1 MTIRWIPAGLPGRI
15 GIADRPRG
23 GDWLA
28 DDVARLKA
36 DGVDSLVSMLDSGEV
51 AELELVDEER
61 QCAEAGIEFVSAPVP
76 DRGVPEHGQE
86 FRAVAERLL
95 AQVAASRTVAIHCR
109 AGIGRSSLL
118 VATILV
124 LSGASPGDAW
134 TKIAKARGLP
144 VPDTAEQRRWLDSMV
159 LGTRS

>member
-1 MTIRWIPAGLPGRI
+1 VDVEEMKAE
-15 GIADRPRG
+15 GI
-23 GDWLA
+23 
-28 DDVARLKA
+28 DV
-36 DGVDSLVSMLDSGEV
+36 LVSLLEA
-51 AELELVDEER
+51 AEAVDLGLAEEER
-61 QCAEAGIEFVSAPVP
+61 QCSEAGIEFVSVPVP